1 MTIYRHKHML
11 LVALTSLAVL
21 AGALIRGYTGF
32 GASMVWVASLSL
44 VYPPATVVPTVLML
58 EVLASIT
65 LLPTVFGAVQWRS
78 MRWLL
83 ASTVLTM
90 PVGVALLTTIPEREM
105 RIVVAAAILAAT
117 VAVARG
123 VELSGPPGLRST
135 LVAGSISGVV
145 NGSTG
150 MGGPPAVLLYFSGAN
165 PVDAGRATLI
175 AYFLGTDAIGVS
187 IMAASGL
194 VDRVVLI
201 HTALFAPLALIGI
214 AAGQRVYK
222 LRGERGFRRVVLG
235 LLLVL
240 AAAMLLRA
248 LAFG

>member
-1 MTIYRHKHML
+1 MSSDTPQAVCLHEFALRRPPKP
-11 LVALTSLAVL
+11 LTSTNAISDPESAYELRKS
-21 AGALIRGYTGF
+21 G
-32 GASMVWVASLSL
+32 
-44 VYPPATVVPTVLML
+44 
-58 EVLASIT
+58 
-65 LLPTVFGAVQWRS
+65 QWRS

-83 ASTVLTM
+83 GSTVLTM
-90 PVGVALLTTIPEREM
+90 PLGVALLTTIPEREM

-123 VELSGPPGLRST
+123 VDLSGPPGLRSALT
-135 LVAGSISGVV
+135 AGSISGVV

-150 MGGPPAVLLYFSGAN
+150 MGGPPAVLLYFSGTN
-165 PVDAGRATLI
+165 PVHAGRATLI

-187 IMAASGL
+187 MMAASGL